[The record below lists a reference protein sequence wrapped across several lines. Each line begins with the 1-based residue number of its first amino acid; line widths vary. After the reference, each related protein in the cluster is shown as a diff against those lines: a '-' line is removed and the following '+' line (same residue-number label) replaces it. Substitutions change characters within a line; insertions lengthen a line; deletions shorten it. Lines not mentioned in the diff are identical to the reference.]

1 MSMERDRIPGEGH
14 EPPLVNDAP
23 DDAVHNRTEGWGA
36 VHYVVIAIA
45 LLMLLAGAMF
55 LGEVVGLLAAVLPGG
70 ASPAAAAVWGSIG
83 IVGFLILL
91 LAINRMRRGRR

>member
-1 MSMERDRIPGEGH
+1 MSMERDRIPGEGT

-23 DDAVHNRTEGWGA
+23 DDARHNRTEGWGA
-36 VHYVVIAIA
+36 VHYVTIAIA
-45 LLMLLAGAMF
+45 LLMLLAGALF

-70 ASPAAAAVWGSIG
+70 GDPAGAAVWGAIG

-91 LAINRMRRGRR
+91 FAISRMRSGRR